1 MAGNIT
7 FTSVNEAAGKSKT
20 IKITT
25 DGSERTFTAF
35 PDWHWVGTEPTVQA
49 ASKIGILTLTC
60 FGTAETDVIA
70 AYAVE
75 A

>member
-1 MAGNIT
+1 MSGNVT
-7 FTSVNEAAGKSKT
+7 FTSVNEAIGKSKT

-25 DGSERTFTAF
+25 DGSERTFSAF
-35 PDWHWVGTEPTVQA
+35 PDWKWVGTEPTVQA

-60 FGTAETDVIA
+60 FGTADTDVVA

-75 A
+75 E